1 LKKKIKKKEKLLISK
16 ILRSKKWKKT
26 TMKKEN
32 DVRNRVMKEA
42 FQKNVQKKK
51 KKIREEERTFAIRSR
66 QKKK

>member
-1 LKKKIKKKEKLLISK
+1 
-16 ILRSKKWKKT
+16 
-26 TMKKEN
+26 MKKEN